1 MLCRTAHRKP
11 YWIWNVLNCD
21 NFGRDGETQHF
32 GRENP
37 PPPQEMSRKNAVL
50 RVRACVNSTVSFTC
64 WRQKLS
70 GYVWCLSQNSDTICG
85 LQLHVCAV
93 YLKQHSNSTSTEWC
107 VGTFIK
113 RHWHGTDGQI
123 SINQSGLVGDVAV
136 PVSARQA
143 VLFWALRSPDA
154 RPRLN
159 WRRSSS
165 TVLSQV
171 PWGRR
176 YAGL

>member
-11 YWIWNVLNCD
+11 YSIWNVLNCD

-32 GRENP
+32 GREN

-123 SINQSGLVGDVAV
+123 SLNQSINQSINRSLSVTLLFLWV
-136 PVSARQA
+136 PAKLFCFELSEALARGQ
-143 VLFWALRSPDA
+143 D
-154 RPRLN
+154 
-159 WRRSSS
+159 
-165 TVLSQV
+165 
-171 PWGRR
+171 
-176 YAGL
+176 